1 MRVYVPA
8 TIATL
13 RRLQADGELA
23 ALGGTAFALT
33 PALRE
38 SYAAGDEEELSYA
51 AMAEAGRASLRL
63 LAAEQGDL
71 ELGGSELG
79 GSELD
84 GSELDGSE
92 LDGSDLGNSELGDH
106 HGGASDVLARRAV
119 ISADVEGAR
128 LRPDL
133 DAAVVRL
140 SRPVQLSEVA
150 AVHVDGA
157 EAEVAVRAA
166 VRVIDEA
173 DMGEHDAEFV
183 LGEAADHEL
192 AWYATQE
199 LPFLLELL

>member
-23 ALGGTAFALT
+23 AQGGTAFALT

-71 ELGGSELG
+71 EFGGSELG
-79 GSELD
+79 GSEL
-84 GSELDGSE
+84 G
-92 LDGSDLGNSELGDH
+92 GSDLRNSELGDR
-106 HGGASDVLARRAV
+106 HGGASDALARRAV

-157 EAEVAVRAA
+157 EAEDAVRAA

>member
-13 RRLQADGELA
+13 RQLQADGELA
-23 ALGGTAFALT
+23 PLGGTAFALT

-63 LAAEQGDL
+63 LAAEQGDT
-71 ELGGSELG
+71 ER
-79 GSELD
+79 
-84 GSELDGSE
+84 
-92 LDGSDLGNSELGDH
+92 
-106 HGGASDVLARRAV
+106 DVLARRAV

-150 AVHVDGA
+150 AVHLDGA
-157 EAEVAVRAA
+157 EAEDAVRAA

-173 DMGEHDAEFV
+173 DLGEHDAEFV

>member
-71 ELGGSELG
+71 EFGGSELGGSELG
-79 GSELD
+79 GSEL
-84 GSELDGSE
+84 GG
-92 LDGSDLGNSELGDH
+92 H

-157 EAEVAVRAA
+157 EAEDAVRAA

>member
-8 TIATL
+8 TIAIL

-79 GSELD
+79 
-84 GSELDGSE
+84 
-92 LDGSDLGNSELGDH
+92 DH

-157 EAEVAVRAA
+157 EAEDAVRAA

>member
-79 GSELD
+79 GSEL
-84 GSELDGSE
+84 GG
-92 LDGSDLGNSELGDH
+92 SELGDH

-157 EAEVAVRAA
+157 EAEDAVRAA

>member
-71 ELGGSELG
+71 ELG
-79 GSELD
+79 

>member
-63 LAAEQGDL
+63 LAAEQGD
-71 ELGGSELG
+71 GGSELG
-79 GSELD
+79 GSEL
-84 GSELDGSE
+84 GG
-92 LDGSDLGNSELGDH
+92 H

-157 EAEVAVRAA
+157 EAEDAVRAA

>member
-71 ELGGSELG
+71 ELGG
-79 GSELD
+79 
-84 GSELDGSE
+84 
-92 LDGSDLGNSELGDH
+92 H

-157 EAEVAVRAA
+157 EAEDAVRAA

>member
-71 ELGGSELG
+71 ELGGSELE
-79 GSELD
+79 GSEL
-84 GSELDGSE
+84 G
-92 LDGSDLGNSELGDH
+92 GSDLGNGELGDH

-157 EAEVAVRAA
+157 EAEDAVRAA